1 MAYELILPHDT
12 QNEIRDYISSR
23 FVDLSEQLAA
33 LTAIVSE
40 LEKLAINPALG
51 SPHFGGPFE
60 TRPVY
65 RFALT
70 VGAVTRHVQVAYAVL
85 KKDRKV
91 VISGFAPI
99 APII

>member
-33 LTAIVSE
+33 LAAITSE
-40 LEKLAINPALG
+40 LEKLAVNPALG
-51 SPHFGGPFE
+51 SPHYGGPFE

-65 RFALT
+65 RFT
-70 VGAVTRHVQVAYAVL
+70 VSIGDVPRHVQVAYAVL
-85 KKDRKV
+85 RKDRKV
-91 VISGFAPI
+91 VISGFTPI
-99 APII
+99 SPIL